1 MAAGRASEQLTRE
14 QSVPADATGVTAGF
28 SRAIG
33 RSTLMLGVERAQ
45 VSASTVETA
54 YLPGRTEE
62 TTARGTQTNLGGFAD
77 LALGVG
83 RGGSLTLGARYD
95 RWTNSDAERVTPQGT
110 TLLPE
115 RTASATSPR
124 VALLLKLGSRV
135 SVMGSAYRAFRAPTL
150 NELYRPFRVGDVVTL
165 ANELLDAERVEGTE
179 AGFRVGG
186 RRLSLRATVFRMRT
200 EDTVSSVT
208 LSTAPGLITR
218 QRRNLG
224 ASRSQGVE
232 VDAELRAGIATL
244 QLGWLRADAIV
255 RSFDADP
262 SLEGNRLP
270 QVPRSQGT
278 VSLRL
283 AGESGRTLAV
293 FGRWAGAQFDDD
305 RNLYELGPMRQLDAF
320 AALPLSGS
328 FDVVAA
334 GENLFNYRYE
344 IGRTPL
350 PTIASPRAVRLGVRL
365 RLASLPVVQPD

>member
-1 MAAGRASEQLTRE
+1 M
-14 QSVPADATGVTAGF
+14 
-28 SRAIG
+28 
-33 RSTLMLGVERAQ
+33 
-45 VSASTVETA
+45 
-54 YLPGRTEE
+54 
-62 TTARGTQTNLGGFAD
+62 
-77 LALGVG
+77 
-83 RGGSLTLGARYD
+83 
-95 RWTNSDAERVTPQGT
+95 
-110 TLLPE
+110 
-115 RTASATSPR
+115 
-124 VALLLKLGSRV
+124 
-135 SVMGSAYRAFRAPTL
+135 
-150 NELYRPFRVGDVVTL
+150 VTL

-179 AGFRVGG
+179 AGLRVGG
-186 RRLSLRATVFRMRT
+186 RRLSVRATVFRMRT

-208 LSTAPGLITR
+208 LSTAPGVITR

-244 QLGWLRADAIV
+244 QLGWLRADATV

-278 VSLRL
+278 VSVRL
-283 AGESGRTLAV
+283 AGESGRTLAL

-320 AALPLSGS
+320 AALPLSGR